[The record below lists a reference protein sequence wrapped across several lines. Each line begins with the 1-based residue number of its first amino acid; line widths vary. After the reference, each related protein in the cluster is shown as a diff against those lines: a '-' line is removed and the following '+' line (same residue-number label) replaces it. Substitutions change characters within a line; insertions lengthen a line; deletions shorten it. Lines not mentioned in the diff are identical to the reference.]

1 MNLII
6 PAAVLGAA
14 FLLLREKPPAFIVP
28 PAGAIPPS
36 TGGGTSSGGT
46 SSGGT
51 SSGGTS
57 SGGDRAL
64 VRRLQTGLNAYHIGL
79 CRNDPRQPSTTINLC
94 RSGTALVVDG
104 IFGPLSADSLARIYR
119 DMQETGAPSVDAW
132 RRLSTRERERITA
145 SVEARARQI
154 AAMTYTERRELLA
167 EVRG

>member
-1 MNLII
+1 MNLLL

-14 FLLLREKPPAFIVP
+14 FLLLRKKPPAFIVP

-36 TGGGTSSGGT
+36 TGGGT

-79 CRNDPRQPSTTINLC
+79 CTNDPRQPSTTIALC
-94 RSGTALVVDG
+94 RPGLALVVDG
-104 IFGPLSADSLARIYR
+104 IFGPLSADSLARMYR

-132 RRLSTRERERITA
+132 RRLSASQRERITA
-145 SVEARARQI
+145 SVETVARQI
-154 AAMTYTERRELLA
+154 AAMNYTERRAYLA
-167 EVRG
+167 RVRG

>member
-6 PAAVLGAA
+6 PAAVLGAVYFLATSPA
-14 FLLLREKPPAFIVP
+14 FLGRARPPAFVVP

-36 TGGGTSSGGT
+36 TG
-46 SSGGT
+46 GGT

-104 IFGPLSADSLARIYR
+104 IFGPLSADSLARMYR

-145 SVEARARQI
+145 TVETGARQI

>member
-1 MNLII
+1 MNLIL

-14 FLLLREKPPAFIVP
+14 FLLLRKKPPAFIVP

-51 SSGGTS
+51 SSGS
-57 SGGDRAL
+57 DRAL

-94 RSGTALVVDG
+94 RSGTALEVDG
-104 IFGPLSADSLARIYR
+104 IFGPLSADSLARMYR
-119 DMQETGAPSVDAW
+119 DMRETGAPSVDAW

-145 SVEARARQI
+145 TVETGARQI